1 MTPTPASP
9 RTTSSSGSAVT
20 ATIPI
25 TSTDARWKKAAS
37 LIESKYVHDGLRP
50 FCKSSLQFGIVG
62 ESLGYFRITNFFDYA
77 DPEGYA
83 NALQCLDQTL
93 DAIFTGAPL
102 RGLIIDV
109 RLNRGGDDPLGIIT
123 IAARLTDKKYLA
135 YTKVTP
141 NSLDLNPPL
150 HYPEPH
156 SRSVLPSARP
166 VSKCSPRCS
175 PARPDRAPAADET
188 R

>member
-37 LIESKYVHDGLRP
+37 LIESKYVHDGLRR

-109 RLNRGGDDPLGIIT
+109 RLNRGGDDPLGIA

-135 YTKVTP
+135 YTKVTR
-141 NSLDLNPPL
+141 NSLDLNAPL
-150 HYPEPH
+150 RYTEPQP
-156 SRSVLPSARP
+156 SWVLPSARP
-166 VSKCSPRCS
+166 VSKGKSRCS
-175 PARPDRAPAADET
+175 RARTPPVLARPLR
-188 R
+188 

>member
-1 MTPTPASP
+1 
-9 RTTSSSGSAVT
+9 
-20 ATIPI
+20 
-25 TSTDARWKKAAS
+25 
-37 LIESKYVHDGLRP
+37 LRR

-123 IAARLTDKKYLA
+123 IGARLTDKKYLA
-135 YTKVTP
+135 YTKVTR
-141 NSLDLNPPL
+141 NSLDLNAPL
-150 HYPEPH
+150 RYTEPQP
-156 SRSVLPSARP
+156 SWVLPSARP
-166 VSKCSPRCS
+166 VSKGKSRCS
-175 PARPDRAPAADET
+175 RARTPPVLARPLR
-188 R
+188 